1 MLTSHRNVAT
11 RYRAPKGQGK
21 EIVVKNLEELA
32 KELWEN
38 PEVQYLAIEVAQQE
52 LYPPKFRKWGWFLLL
67 LPQVLIGAL
76 IGRATVALSKQ
87 ARKKRLNDA
96 IVRHI
101 SLDAPSHLADAAA
114 VADILVGFSKVRIN
128 EYIGLLEHASK
139 QNWTTH

>member
-38 PEVQYLAIEVAQQE
+38 PEVQHLAVDVARQE
-52 LYPPKFRKWGWFLLL
+52 LYTKFPKWGWLLL
-67 LPQVLIGAL
+67 WYPPILITALVRLAHITVRDQV
-76 IGRATVALSKQ
+76 
-87 ARKKRLNDA
+87 RKKRLNDA

-114 VADILVGFSKVRIN
+114 VADILVGFSKVR
-128 EYIGLLEHASK
+128 
-139 QNWTTH
+139 